1 MFKWRTI
8 VLRPSELGLVRSA
21 GVACVSVALATL
33 LRLLLGLLGPTLEF
47 ATFFPAVVIASLIG
61 GRFAGLLAI
70 PLSIVVVWWAIVAPA
85 FSFTLLTRALLANF
99 ALFSL
104 CAVLLVLMTEAY
116 RRLLFKLEDNEY
128 ARNTLMEEVEIS
140 EARWRGLFEEM
151 QEGFFVGE
159 AVRDASGNMYDFIFR
174 EMNPAFER
182 HTGIPIAT
190 ARGKAMRD
198 IVPSIEDE
206 LIATYADVLK
216 SGRPAQFEVHVPALA
231 NRSFEARAR
240 RTSANQFA
248 VLFLETSA
256 RKRAE
261 QAVRESEARFRL
273 LAQSMPNHVWT
284 SKPDGNLDW
293 FNDRVYEY
301 GGSAPG
307 SLDGDGWAVL
317 VHPDDIQFA
326 AAVWAAARENGEQY
340 EVRFRLRRYDGVY
353 RWHIAR
359 AVPIHD
365 GMGNVDYWVGT
376 NTDIEDQKAAESRLS
391 ELAMT
396 LEQRVEERT
405 SELLKAQEALRQSQ
419 KMETI
424 GNLTGG
430 VAHDFNNLLQVIS
443 GNLQLL
449 SKDVA
454 GNERAE
460 RRVNNAMFGVSR
472 GAKLASQLLAFGRR
486 SALEP
491 KVVNIGRFV
500 SGMAELLGRT
510 LGESVEVETIVS
522 GGLWN
527 TYVDPAQIE
536 NAILN
541 LAVNARDAM
550 SGSGKLTVE
559 AGNAFLDDAY
569 VQNIDVLPGQYVLLA
584 VTDTGS
590 GMSPEIM
597 KKVFEPFFTTK
608 PVGQGTGLGL
618 SMVYGFV
625 KQSGGH
631 VKLYSEVGVGT
642 TVKVYLPR
650 AHESEDIFSPAEPE
664 VLLGGRETILVV
676 EDDDEVRSTVI
687 ETLKELGYKVLSANN
702 ASAALAVIESGA
714 HVDILFT
721 DVVMPGALKPSE
733 FAKKAKRLLPKI
745 SILFTSGY
753 TENSI
758 VHGGKLDA
766 GLELLSKPYSRE
778 ALAKKMRLVLAK

>member
-1 MFKWRTI
+1 
-8 VLRPSELGLVRSA
+8 
-21 GVACVSVALATL
+21 
-33 LRLLLGLLGPTLEF
+33 
-47 ATFFPAVVIASLIG
+47 
-61 GRFAGLLAI
+61 
-70 PLSIVVVWWAIVAPA
+70 
-85 FSFTLLTRALLANF
+85 
-99 ALFSL
+99 
-104 CAVLLVLMTEAY
+104 
-116 RRLLFKLEDNEY
+116 
-128 ARNTLMEEVEIS
+128 
-140 EARWRGLFEEM
+140 
-151 QEGFFVGE
+151 
-159 AVRDASGNMYDFIFR
+159 MYDFIFR
-174 EMNPAFER
+174 ELNPAFER

-190 ARGKAMRD
+190 ASGRSMRD
-198 IVPSIEDE
+198 IVPNIQDE
-206 LIATYADVLK
+206 LIATYANVLQT
-216 SGRPAQFEVHVPALA
+216 GQPAQFEVHVPALA
-231 NRSFEARAR
+231 DRWFEARAR
-240 RTSANQFA
+240 RTSADQFA
-248 VLFLETSA
+248 VLFLEISA
-256 RKRAE
+256 RKLSE

-284 SKPDGNLDW
+284 SKPDGKLNW

-317 VHPDDIQFA
+317 VHPDDIHFA
-326 AAVWAAARENGEQY
+326 AAVWAAARENGKEY
-340 EVRFRLRRYDGVY
+340 EVRFRLRRHDGAY

-359 AVPIHD
+359 AVPIRD
-365 GMGNVDYWVGT
+365 AIGNVDYWVGT
-376 NTDIEDQKAAESRLS
+376 NTDIEDQKAAESKLS

-454 GNERAE
+454 GNDRAE

-500 SGMAELLGRT
+500 SGMDELLRRT

-527 TYVDPAQIE
+527 TYIDPTQIE

-541 LAVNARDAM
+541 LAINARDAM

-559 AGNAFLDDAY
+559 VGNAFLDDAY
-569 VQNIDVLPGQYVLLA
+569 VQDIDVVAGQYVLLA

-597 KKVFEPFFTTK
+597 EKVFEPFFSTK
-608 PVGQGTGLGL
+608 PVGKGTGLGL

-631 VKLYSEVGVGT
+631 VKLYSEVGAGT

-650 AHESEDIFSPAEPE
+650 ANESEDIVSPADQEDA
-664 VLLGGRETILVV
+664 VGGRETILVV

-687 ETLKELGYKVLSANN
+687 ETLRELGYKVLSANN
-702 ASAALAVIESGA
+702 ASAALAVIESGTN
-714 HVDILFT
+714 VDLLFT
-721 DVVMPGALKPSE
+721 DVVMPGALMSSDL
-733 FAKKAKRLLPKI
+733 AKKAKQLLPKI

-753 TENSI
+753 TVNSI

-778 ALAKKMRLVLAK
+778 MLARKIRLVLAK